1 MKIDTNEFIK
11 PLIPRLVKLS
21 ERPDSVRMHLGVRS
35 ALGFSQAHFWPPF
48 ARPVAPKASFLAETE
63 VVLGDEALESEESL
77 HVGHHCV
84 WTRSELLGGHQ
95 VELLPREEAQ
105 PREQVICVLARLDRP
120 PGRVHFLEGFV
131 SEGQLLK
138 LGKSAATASS
148 ENLKDTFDTL

>member
-1 MKIDTNEFIK
+1 VKINAKKLIK
-11 PLIPRLVKLS
+11 PLIPRLVKS
-21 ERPDSVRMHLGVRS
+21 SKSPDSVRVHLRVRS
-35 ALGFSQAHFWPPF
+35 ALGLSQAHFWPPF
-48 ARPVAPKASFLAETE
+48 ARPVAPKASLLAETE
-63 VVLGDEALESEESL
+63 VVLGDEALESEETL

-84 WTRSELLGGHQ
+84 WARRELLGGHQ

-131 SEGQLLK
+131 SERQLLE

-148 ENLKDTFDTL
+148 ENLKEKFS